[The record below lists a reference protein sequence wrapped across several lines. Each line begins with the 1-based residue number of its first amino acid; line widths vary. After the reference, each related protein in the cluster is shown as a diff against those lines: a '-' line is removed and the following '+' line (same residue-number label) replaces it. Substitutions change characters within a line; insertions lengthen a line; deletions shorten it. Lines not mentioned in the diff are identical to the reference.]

1 MLMTK
6 ALKIAMKLNLADS
19 GFTTRSLQKSKVCH
33 EISCHIV
40 SGKFRNVPVDTT
52 TKWIK
57 ILIFIVSEYEAKTLL
72 LSKRRVFLS
81 SGAESNFN
89 L

>member
-19 GFTTRSLQKSKVCH
+19 GFTTRSKVCH